1 MADARAGGW
10 PVVRILTLNYEYPP
24 LGGGASPV
32 TRALCEHLAAVGHEV
47 DVVTM
52 GYQHLPQFEISGR
65 VRVIRV
71 PALRRS
77 MVRAET
83 PELLSYIASA
93 LLPTLA
99 LTQRRRY
106 NVVHAHFIV
115 PTGILAAAVR
125 RVSGLPLVITA
136 HGSDVPGYNPDRFT
150 RGHRLIAPVW
160 RVVAHSADVI
170 VSPSHY
176 LRALIQRTCER
187 PVEVIPYGFDPPP
200 VRISKRKRRILFVSR
215 LFPRKGAHYLLE
227 ALAGLP
233 LDGWE
238 ITIAGDGPM
247 LEALQAQAQHLGLS
261 VDWRG
266 FIKGAPLDELYAS
279 SAIFVFPSTN
289 DNFPVVLLE
298 ALAGGCAVITTNISG
313 MPEVVGDA
321 GILVPPQ
328 DVPALRDA
336 IRRLMND
343 DDLRADLSARAR
355 ARIAHFAWDNVIR
368 RYLEVYQGAGVYG
381 NV

>member
-1 MADARAGGW
+1 M
-10 PVVRILTLNYEYPP
+10 RILTLNYEYPP

-32 TRALCEHLAAVGHEV
+32 TRALCEHLAAAGHEV
-47 DVVTM
+47 DVITM
-52 GYQHLPQFEISGR
+52 GYQRLPRVEMSGG

-77 MVRAET
+77 LVRAET
-83 PELLSYIASA
+83 PEMLSYVLAA
-93 LLPTLA
+93 LPPALA
-99 LTQRRRY
+99 LIRRWRY
-106 NVVHAHFIV
+106 DVVHAHFIV

-150 RGHRLIAPVW
+150 RGHRLIAPAW
-160 RVVAHSADVI
+160 RMVARSADAI

-176 LRALIQRTCER
+176 LRALMQRVCDL

-200 VRISKRKRRILFVSR
+200 PRRSKQNAEPIEARKRRILFASR

-233 LDGWE
+233 LDGWDV
-238 ITIAGDGPM
+238 TVAGDGPM
-247 LEALQAQAQHLGLS
+247 LADLQAQAQRLGVP

-266 FIKGAPLDELYAS
+266 FIKGEPLEELYAT

-298 ALAGGCAVITTNISG
+298 ALAGGCAVVTTNVSG

-321 GILVPPQ
+321 GMLVPPQ
-328 DVPALRDA
+328 DVPALRAA
-336 IRRLMND
+336 IQRLMND

-355 ARIAHFAWDNVIR
+355 ARIAHFAWDDVVR
-368 RYLEVYQGAGVYG
+368 RYLDVYRRVGAPCASCM
-381 NV
+381 

>member
-1 MADARAGGW
+1 M
-10 PVVRILTLNYEYPP
+10 RILMLNYEYPP

-32 TRALCEHLAAVGHEV
+32 TRALCEHLAAAGHEV

-52 GYQHLPQFEISGR
+52 GYQRLPRIEMAGR
-65 VRVIRV
+65 VRVIRI

-83 PELLSYIASA
+83 PELLSYVLSA
-93 LLPTLA
+93 LPPTLA
-99 LTQRRRY
+99 LTRRWRY
-106 NVVHAHFIV
+106 GVVHAHFIV
-115 PTGILAAAVR
+115 PTGVLAAAVR
-125 RVSGLPLVITA
+125 RISGLPLVVTA

-150 RGHRLIAPVW
+150 RGHRWIAPVW
-160 RVVAHSADVI
+160 RMVARSANVI

-176 LRALIQRTCER
+176 LRTLIQRACDL

-200 VRISKRKRRILFVSR
+200 RRHGERKRRILFVSR

-227 ALAGLP
+227 ALAELP
-233 LDGWE
+233 LAGWE
-238 ITIAGDGPM
+238 VTIAGDGPM
-247 LEALQAQAQHLGLS
+247 LEELKAQAKRLGVP

-266 FIKGAPLDELYAS
+266 FIKGEPLEELYAS

-298 ALAGGCAVITTNISG
+298 ALAGGCAVIATNVSG

-328 DVPALRDA
+328 DVPALRAA
-336 IRRLMND
+336 IRRLMHD
-343 DDLRADLSARAR
+343 DDLRADLSVRAR
-355 ARIAHFAWDNVIR
+355 ARITHFAWDNVIR
-368 RYLEVYQGAGVYG
+368 RYLEVYRRAGGDGSV
-381 NV
+381 

>member
-1 MADARAGGW
+1 M
-10 PVVRILTLNYEYPP
+10 RILTLNYEYPP

-32 TRALCEHLAAVGHEV
+32 TRALCEHLAAAGHEV

-52 GYQHLPQFEISGR
+52 GYQRLPRVEMAGR

-83 PELLSYIASA
+83 PELLSYVISA
-93 LLPTLA
+93 LPPTLA
-99 LTQRRRY
+99 LTRRWRY
-106 NVVHAHFIV
+106 DVVHAHFIV

-125 RVSGLPLVITA
+125 RISGLPLVITA
-136 HGSDVPGYNPDRFT
+136 HGSDVPGYNPDRFI

-160 RVVAHSADVI
+160 RVVARSANAI
-170 VSPSHY
+170 VSPSRY
-176 LRALIQRTCER
+176 LRTLIRRVCDL
-187 PVEVIPYGFDPPP
+187 PVEVIPYGFDPSPRRCGERSAEP
-200 VRISKRKRRILFVSR
+200 AEARERRILFVSR
-215 LFPRKGAHYLLE
+215 LFPRKGAQYLLE
-227 ALAGLP
+227 ALAELP

-238 ITIAGDGPM
+238 VTIAGDGPM
-247 LEALQAQAQHLGLS
+247 LEELKAQAQRLGVP

-266 FIKGAPLDELYAS
+266 FITGEPLEELYAT

-298 ALAGGCAVITTNISG
+298 ALAGGCAVITTNVSG

-328 DVPALRDA
+328 DVPALRAA
-336 IRRLMND
+336 IRRLMHD
-343 DDLRADLSARAR
+343 DDLRTDLSVRAR
-355 ARIAHFAWDNVIR
+355 ARIAYFAWEDVIR
-368 RYLEVYQGAGVYG
+368 RYLEVYRRAGGYG
-381 NV
+381 SV